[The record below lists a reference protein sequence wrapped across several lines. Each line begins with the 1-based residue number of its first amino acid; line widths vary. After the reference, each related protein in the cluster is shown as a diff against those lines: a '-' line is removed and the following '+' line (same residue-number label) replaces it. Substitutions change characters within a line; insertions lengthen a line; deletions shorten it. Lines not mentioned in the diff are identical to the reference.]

1 MQPLNIFVVHP
12 SDMLTDHLPNGAG
25 WIDYNYLKGLADR
38 GHTVHVATPRAE
50 LRNPVPPNLHLHLLP
65 ITKRGY
71 ASRLSYIFRVR
82 RLLGRLRKTV
92 RFDLAQQFTP
102 VETGLSLA
110 LLGSGIPLILGP
122 YSGHWAPDADG
133 PPKRAGFIARFK
145 HTVRDAIARLQQ
157 SRADALV
164 ITCPAAIERI
174 RSPSARATR
183 VHVISHAVH
192 CHDYPARSA
201 PPQSKSILFLA
212 IVEYRKGIFTLL
224 EAFDRVGAA
233 VPDCTLEIWGDG
245 GELDAVKKRVQQS
258 PFHQRIF
265 LRGRAPRDSVSEIMR
280 SHSVY
285 CMPSYGE
292 PFGMTLLEA
301 MASGVPVIT
310 TDAGGPPFI
319 IHADGGRVV
328 PMRDVEKLA
337 AALTEVVSDW
347 ELQRA
352 MGIYN
357 RRRVEAEFDW
367 KRSLDRMES
376 LYQQVLQKV
385 KGNLP
390 VYQEKGTLLSTG
402 ASTGSANDRR

>member
-12 SDMLTDHLPNGAG
+12 SDLLTDHLPNGAG

-65 ITKRGY
+65 IGKSGY
-71 ASRLSYIFRVR
+71 ASRLSYMFRVR
-82 RLLGRLRKTV
+82 RLFGELRKTV
-92 RFDLAQQFTP
+92 KFDLAQQFTP

-110 LLGSGIPLILGP
+110 LLGTGIPLILGP

-133 PPKRAGFIARFK
+133 PPKPVSLIARFK
-145 HTVRDAIARLQQ
+145 HAVRNAIARVQQ
-157 SRADALV
+157 SRADALI

-174 RSPSARATR
+174 RSRRARATR

-192 CHDYPARSA
+192 SHDYPARSA
-201 PPQSKSILFLA
+201 PPQAKSILFLA

-224 EAFDRVGAA
+224 EAFDRVAAA
-233 VPDCTLEIWGDG
+233 VPDCRLEIWGDG
-245 GELDAVKKRVQQS
+245 SEMAAMRERVLQS
-258 PFHQRIF
+258 PFHERIQ
-265 LRGRAPRDSVSEIMR
+265 LRGRAPRDSVAEIMR

-319 IHADGGRVV
+319 IHPDGGRVV

-337 AALTEVVSDW
+337 GALTEVISDRD
-347 ELQRA
+347 LQA
-352 MGIYN
+352 TMGTYN

-367 KRSLDRMES
+367 SRSLDRMES
-376 LYQQVLQKV
+376 LYSQVV
-385 KGNLP
+385 NGDIP
-390 VYQEKGTLLSTG
+390 IYQEKGTLLS
-402 ASTGSANDRR
+402 ANNSTSSAKEAG